1 MALNVQYPPTIA
13 KTAKSKK
20 HSSLRRVVMNIKTAG
35 FTLLEIM
42 IVVSIIGLLTTIAV
56 PSFMSSRETSQ
67 KQLCME
73 NQRIIGDM
81 LDVYCLDHGK
91 APLVGNFGSLAAVK
105 AALAPV
111 GSPDAAYLKKRAFG
125 CPANGGGAES
135 DYNMVTADGLII
147 GFECAI
153 MEQHNE

>member
-1 MALNVQYPPTIA
+1 
-13 KTAKSKK
+13 
-20 HSSLRRVVMNIKTAG
+20 MNKRTAG

-81 LDVYCLDHGK
+81 LDVYCLDHGR
-91 APLVGNFGSLAAVK
+91 APLVGNFGNLAAVK

-111 GSPDAAYLKKRAFG
+111 GSPDTAYIKKKAFG

-135 DYNMVTADGLII
+135 DYNMIVADGLII
-147 GFECAI
+147 GFECAV